1 MNNVHT
7 QIANVSNHVES
18 LKTQM
23 PSMMTNNELTVEME
37 RLKGDIRLI
46 HKSIET
52 IEKNHLRHMEDDIN
66 SIKKILW
73 TVAVIAGTQ
82 MIIVIRELLL
92 RGIN

>member
-1 MNNVHT
+1 M
-7 QIANVSNHVES
+7 SNHVET

-23 PSMMTNNELTVEME
+23 PNMMTNNELTVEME

-66 SIKKILW
+66 SIKKVLW

-82 MIIVIRELLL
+82 MVIVIRELLL
-92 RGIN
+92 RGVN

>member
-1 MNNVHT
+1 
-7 QIANVSNHVES
+7 
-18 LKTQM
+18 M

-66 SIKKILW
+66 SIKKVLW

-82 MIIVIRELLL
+82 MVIVIRELLL
-92 RGIN
+92 RGVN

>member
-1 MNNVHT
+1 M
-7 QIANVSNHVES
+7 SNHVET

-23 PSMMTNNELTVEME
+23 PNMMTNNELTVEME

-66 SIKKILW
+66 SIKKVLW

-92 RGIN
+92 RGVN

>member
-1 MNNVHT
+1 
-7 QIANVSNHVES
+7 
-18 LKTQM
+18 M
-23 PSMMTNNELTVEME
+23 PNMMTNNELTVEME

-66 SIKKILW
+66 SIKKVLW

-92 RGIN
+92 RGVN

>member
-1 MNNVHT
+1 MINVHT
-7 QIANVSNHVES
+7 QIANVSNHVET

-23 PSMMTNNELTVEME
+23 PNMMTNNELTVEME

-66 SIKKILW
+66 SIKKVLW

-92 RGIN
+92 RGVN

>member
-1 MNNVHT
+1 M
-7 QIANVSNHVES
+7 ES

-66 SIKKILW
+66 SIKKVLW

-82 MIIVIRELLL
+82 MVIVIRELLL
-92 RGIN
+92 RGVN

>member
-1 MNNVHT
+1 
-7 QIANVSNHVES
+7 VSNHVET

-23 PSMMTNNELTVEME
+23 PNMMTNNELTVEME

-66 SIKKILW
+66 SIKKVLW

-92 RGIN
+92 RGVN